1 MDDFMIRAVLGG
13 LGVALIA
20 GPLGCFV
27 VWQRMAYFGDTLAHS
42 TLLGLALGILLEI
55 TPIISIVLVCF
66 MLALLLGLLKNQ
78 KKLASDTLLGILAH
92 STLALGLVTLS
103 FLEGFRLDLHG
114 YLFGDLLA
122 VNHIDLYWIY
132 GGGMVVLILLWRSWS
147 ALLSITIH
155 EELAQVE
162 GIAVHQMR
170 LLLMLM
176 LALVIAVA
184 MKIVGI
190 LLITS
195 MLIIPAAA
203 ARYWVKTPEWM
214 TFLAAFLGSIAVLGG
229 LSLSYFVDTPAGPSI
244 VVMATILFILS
255 FSVSL
260 IRE

>member
-1 MDDFMIRAVLGG
+1 MDDFMIRAILGG

-55 TPIISIVLVCF
+55 TPIISIILVCF

-122 VNHIDLYWIY
+122 VSDIDLYWIY
-132 GGGMVVLILLWRSWS
+132 GGGMVVLRFYC
-147 ALLSITIH
+147 
-155 EELAQVE
+155 
-162 GIAVHQMR
+162 GAVGR
-170 LLLMLM
+170 RYYPLPF
-176 LALVIAVA
+176 
-184 MKIVGI
+184 MK
-190 LLITS
+190 S
-195 MLIIPAAA
+195 
-203 ARYWVKTPEWM
+203 
-214 TFLAAFLGSIAVLGG
+214 
-229 LSLSYFVDTPAGPSI
+229 
-244 VVMATILFILS
+244 
-255 FSVSL
+255 
-260 IRE
+260 